1 MARPLDPFRTLELP
15 RDATLDDVKAAY
27 RRLAKLYHPDSAG
40 ERALPRFLA
49 VQAAYEALTEG
60 PGRLRSP
67 IGGRPRPTT
76 ARPGRPSTD
85 GGPGRYSGAGPRGTR
100 ATAPGGVGS
109 QGARPGSRGGSAAG
123 GASGFS
129 TPHGEGGAGAH
140 GGSSRT
146 RGTAGSRPRRT
157 RRPPGSTSY
166 DGAESEPFEPQW
178 EGASWYGGSS
188 GTYWTI
194 NPREFADP
202 RKHGPEYQARGRA
215 GASRGRDGAD
225 VDPAADPAAGAARGP
240 SRPRRT
246 RPANGRATGRREGA
260 GAGATA
266 AGPGFEAGADAP
278 GGDPFP
284 GAYHWDD
291 DPWPSEAAAGS
302 PGWAARGPMAD
313 GRTWSARRSTAPDV
327 SALSLVAAALFGLA
341 LVAGLFALVTL
352 PVTPG
357 PASVVPV
364 VAFSGIAVIVLVR
377 LLRRDGR
384 PRA

>member
-40 ERALPRFLA
+40 ERALARFLA

-60 PGRLRSP
+60 PGRLRSA
-67 IGGRPRPTT
+67 IGGRARTT
-76 ARPGRPSTD
+76 TRPGRPAPD
-85 GGPGRYSGAGPRGTR
+85 GGAGRSSGAGPRGAR
-100 ATAPGGVGS
+100 GTASGGAGS
-109 QGARPGSRGGSAAG
+109 PSGWAGSRAGSPAG
-123 GASGFS
+123 GAAGFS
-129 TPHGEGGAGAH
+129 TPQGEGGAGAH

-215 GASRGRDGAD
+215 GTSRRRDGAGM
-225 VDPAADPAAGAARGP
+225 DPPGGLSDAAGAAWGP
-240 SRPRRT
+240 RQRRARPGDG
-246 RPANGRATGRREGA
+246 PPTGRRGGA
-260 GAGATA
+260 PGSDAAPGSASAPSSASGATFD
-266 AGPGFEAGADAP
+266 AGGHVP
-278 GGDPFP
+278 GGDPFLGDDP
-284 GAYHWDD
+284 WGD
-291 DPWPSEAAAGS
+291 DPWPSEEAV
-302 PGWAARGPMAD
+302 GPP
-313 GRTWSARRSTAPDV
+313 WSARRSGGADV
-327 SALSLVAAALFGLA
+327 SALSLVAAALLGLG
-341 LVAGLFALVTL
+341 LVAGLFAVLTL

-357 PASVVPV
+357 AASIVPL
-364 VAFSGIAVIVLVR
+364 VAFSGIAIVILVR
-377 LLRRDGR
+377 VLRRDGR